1 MPKGVISFDD
11 SRNGFCIIYDYI
23 DVCGTFTR
31 IGKADIIVFSAL
43 VIFVLTGLLT
53 PEEAFNGF
61 SNQGMLTIA
70 LLFIVAG
77 AVQKHGIIDRIMKKW
92 LNKGKHVKGSMI
104 RFFIPLSLSSAFL
117 NNTPI
122 VVTFTP
128 MIKKNGVKR
137 RGLLLLNF

>member
-1 MPKGVISFDD
+1 MTLEMVFVLSM
-11 SRNGFCIIYDYI
+11 IILM
-23 DVCGTFTR
+23 FAALLLELAR
-31 IGKADIIVFSAL
+31 PDIIVFSAL

-70 LLFIVAG
+70 LLFIVAGG

-128 MIKKNGVKR
+128 YDQKMV
-137 RGLLLLNF
+137 